1 MTQRLA
7 AIGVLVAL
15 AITLDGCVSPG
26 HSAVIPATQNKYLGV
41 YEQGT
46 LSTYRAVSKFA
57 AETGRVP
64 NIVLYYSGWYEK
76 FNVQFAERAYAHGAV
91 PFVQIDP
98 TDISLAAIAAGK
110 YDTYL
115 QRYAA
120 QVRIWGHPVLIGF
133 AHEMNGDWYSWGYT
147 HVTPATWVAAW
158 RHVVDVFRSHG
169 ADNVTWLWTPNGE
182 QPGMPPLRAYWP
194 GAAYVTWVGINGYL
208 EVPSDSYDSVF
219 GSTVT
224 AIRTFTGKPILLS
237 EIGVG
242 PDTGRQSQDI
252 TAVFNG
258 IHRQH
263 LLGLVWFD
271 VDQNDGINHQD
282 WRLENSPAAIA
293 AFRSG
298 VRNYG

>member
-98 TDISLAAIAAGK
+98 TDISLAAIAAPHLCG
-110 YDTYL
+110 
-115 QRYAA
+115 R
-120 QVRIWGHPVLIGF
+120 VRRCFTSPT
-133 AHEMNGDWYSWGYT
+133 D
-147 HVTPATWVAAW
+147 VTRGAES
-158 RHVVDVFRSHG
+158 FR
-169 ADNVTWLWTPNGE
+169 
-182 QPGMPPLRAYWP
+182 
-194 GAAYVTWVGINGYL
+194 
-208 EVPSDSYDSVF
+208 
-219 GSTVT
+219 
-224 AIRTFTGKPILLS
+224 LLS
-237 EIGVG
+237 TQGAHTFC
-242 PDTGRQSQDI
+242 DR
-252 TAVFNG
+252 TA
-258 IHRQH
+258 QWW
-263 LLGLVWFD
+263 LALAPWF
-271 VDQNDGINHQD
+271 
-282 WRLENSPAAIA
+282 
-293 AFRSG
+293 
-298 VRNYG
+298 